1 MLAENIIQKY
11 GELKGD
17 LHLIEF
23 NKGSNGLGV
32 SLAGN
37 RNLDTMSVFV
47 VGIKPDSPTA
57 KDGRMRV
64 GDELL
69 EVRVCRLMK
78 MNKHFLPDENRRE
91 IMPR

>member
-1 MLAENIIQKY
+1 MSTALLITFLFTEKIIKKY
-11 GELKGD
+11 GELSGE
-17 LHLIEF
+17 LHLVEF
-23 NKGSNGLGV
+23 NKGNNGLGV

-37 RNLDTMSVFV
+37 RDLGTMSVFV

-69 EVRVCRLMK
+69 EVSML
-78 MNKHFLPDENRRE
+78 LQ
-91 IMPR
+91 